1 MIGTASG
8 SPGNRADGRPPV
20 FPARSAPTPPVYPG
34 RDVVFFMFT
43 PLWAEALFCARIFPM
58 RRSRMVPMAALRFFP
73 QPAWVHPEDQHY
85 LDASL
90 YMLFTIVQLFVDTVV
105 GCAVTRMQANPMV
118 CGS

>member
-1 MIGTASG
+1 
-8 SPGNRADGRPPV
+8 
-20 FPARSAPTPPVYPG
+20 
-34 RDVVFFMFT
+34 
-43 PLWAEALFCARIFPM
+43 
-58 RRSRMVPMAALRFFP
+58 MAAGFESALSSP
-73 QPAWVHPEDQHY
+73 SPCLDQHY